1 MRRPLSKLPAWAGLF
16 LCFCLTQPALA
27 DGQTDTAAPAASTTA
42 VPAASTI
49 AATAAQPNTVSLG
62 DIQVEGKRLNRAR
75 DSLNPETGTS
85 SYHFDSQSISAMPQ
99 GPNTSLQNL
108 VLQAPGVAKD
118 SFGQLHVRGDHLD
131 LQYRINGTIVPEFIS
146 GFGDALGTRF
156 INKVDFLSGSLPA
169 QFGYRT
175 AGVINITTN
184 SGTDLEGGALDL
196 YGGSRGTFEP
206 SVEYGGTTGNL
217 DYYATGTLYRSDVGI
232 EAPTGDSN
240 PIHDATQQA
249 RAFFYSS
256 YILNPDL
263 RITAMLGHSLA
274 NFQLPNNPGQTPVF
288 QDGSQTNFNSANLNE
303 TQRELN
309 DYGVVALQ
317 GIHDKLNYQVS
328 LFSRYSG
335 VQFNPDA
342 VGDLMFNGV
351 ASSVYRRNIATG
363 VQADLS
369 YTLNDTHTLRWGL
382 FVDQDRT
389 VIDNSS
395 AVFPANPDGTQSS
408 TTPETIVDDNQKTA
422 ELYGIYL
429 QDEWQA
435 SQDLVVNYGA
445 RFDISNG
452 YFREQQ
458 FSPRV
463 NAVYSL
469 DSDTKLHLGY
479 SRYFTPPPLELVT
492 PRDIALFQGTTNQQP
507 SNTNQN
513 VKSES
518 DDWYD
523 AGITHD
529 FTPAFQMG
537 VDGYYKDAKNLLDEG
552 QFGTALVFTP
562 FNYAR
567 GRVWG
572 IEITSNYQVLD
583 FSSYFNVAYSRA
595 LGNSIETSQ
604 FNFSPDKIA
613 YSDTHFIHLD
623 HDQTW
628 TASGGISYNLSGTRL
643 GLDGIFGSGL
653 RRGFANTMSL
663 PSYLQLDASVAR
675 QWNAPGIGSLDV
687 RFAIVNLLDKTYEIR
702 DGTGI
707 GVGAPQ
713 FGPRR
718 GLFLGLTKPF

>member
-1 MRRPLSKLPAWAGLF
+1 M
-16 LCFCLTQPALA
+16 
-27 DGQTDTAAPAASTTA
+27 
-42 VPAASTI
+42 
-49 AATAAQPNTVSLG
+49 
-62 DIQVEGKRLNRAR
+62 
-75 DSLNPETGTS
+75 
-85 SYHFDSQSISAMPQ
+85 
-99 GPNTSLQNL
+99 
-108 VLQAPGVAKD
+108 
-118 SFGQLHVRGDHLD
+118 
-131 LQYRINGTIVPEFIS
+131 
-146 GFGDALGTRF
+146 
-156 INKVDFLSGSLPA
+156 
-169 QFGYRT
+169 
-175 AGVINITTN
+175 
-184 SGTDLEGGALDL
+184 
-196 YGGSRGTFEP
+196 
-206 SVEYGGTTGNL
+206 
-217 DYYATGTLYRSDVGI
+217 GI

-240 PIHDATQQA
+240 PIHDATEQA
-249 RAFFYSS
+249 RAFFYGSD
-256 YILNPDL
+256 ILNPDL
-263 RITAMLGHSLA
+263 RITAMIGHSLA

-288 QDGSQTNFNSANLNE
+288 QDGSQTNFDSSNLNE

-309 DYGVVALQ
+309 DYGVISLQ
-317 GIHDKLNYQVS
+317 GINNDKLNYQVS

-335 VQFNPDA
+335 VQFNPDP

-351 ASSVYRRNIATG
+351 ASNVYRRNIATG
-363 VQADLS
+363 VQADMS
-369 YTLNDTHTLRWGL
+369 YALNDTHTVRTGL

-395 AVFPANPDGTQSS
+395 TVFPANPDGSQSS
-408 TTPETIVDDNQKTA
+408 TTPETIVDNNQKTA
-422 ELYGIYL
+422 ELYGIYA

-435 SQDLVVNYGA
+435 SKDLVVNYGA

-458 FSPRV
+458 FSPRL
-463 NAVYSL
+463 NAVYTL

-479 SRYFTPPPLELVT
+479 SRYFTPPPLELVSIK
-492 PRDIALFQGTTNQQP
+492 DIQAFQGTTNQQA

-523 AGITHD
+523 AGIVHN

-537 VDGYYKDAKNLLDEG
+537 LDGYYKDAKNLLDEG

-572 IEITSNYQVLD
+572 IELTNSYQVEN
-583 FSSYFNVAYSRA
+583 FSAYFNLAYSRA
-595 LGNSIETSQ
+595 LGNAIETSQ

-613 YSDTHFIHLD
+613 YSDNHFIHLD

-628 TASGGISYNLSGTRL
+628 TASGGVSYNWSGTRF

-663 PSYLQLDASVAR
+663 PSYLQLDASVSR
-675 QWNAPGIGSLDV
+675 QWDAPGIGDVGV

-718 GLFLGLTKPF
+718 GFFLGLNKAF